1 MKEKCK
7 KNGDAAGPLGNF
19 VLWLVTE
26 RNTEKK
32 RKRNK
37 EKRKK
42 TLNFGS
48 ALILTI
54 IVRTLFFSMWLLNF
68 PYRLKKKTYKG

>member
-32 RKRNK
+32 KK
-37 EKRKK
+37 KKQRKK
-42 TLNFGS
+42 KKNFK
-48 ALILTI
+48 
-54 IVRTLFFSMWLLNF
+54 FWLRFNF
-68 PYRLKKKTYKG
+68 DHYS